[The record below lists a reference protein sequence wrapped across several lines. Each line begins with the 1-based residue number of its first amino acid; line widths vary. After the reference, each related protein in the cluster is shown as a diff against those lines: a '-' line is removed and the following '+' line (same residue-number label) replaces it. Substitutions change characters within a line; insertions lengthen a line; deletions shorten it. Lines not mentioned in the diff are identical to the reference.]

1 MILENNAVL
10 TVEIINIV
18 LSVLVMIIYFMQGVH
33 PVVALFTKKK
43 KFSEAK
49 KNHKYGYIICARNEK
64 NVIGNLIDSIY
75 SQNYPKELMQV
86 FVCADNC
93 TDDTANIAREHNAIV
108 FEHFDTTKK
117 GKCYALDYVI
127 KEILKTDAAKDIEA
141 YFIFDADNL
150 VSKNFTYEMNKLY
163 DQGAKVATGLRDTK
177 NFNQSLTSACSGLM
191 FLRENLIIHHSRERL
206 GLSTYVAGTGF
217 YVSSD
222 LIKELN
228 GWPFTSIIEDIDFS
242 CYCAKNNIRIHFN
255 ESAVFYDEQPT
266 KLKDTNTQH
275 LRWVKGTYQCGH
287 KYSKDLLKN
296 TFKKNNVGF
305 RNKLSSY
312 EMFIH
317 VSPMLV
323 IASSIM
329 FLYFLTHLI
338 LFLNKVE
345 SEYYFTHIFLLRFSI
360 AFISIILGSTFN
372 GLLPMLKYHKHIKAS
387 FFKKLMSVVLFTPF
401 VMIYI
406 PIYYIALFKHDVK
419 WVPIE
424 HKDTTTIND
433 LNK

>member
-1 MILENNAVL
+1 MILENIAVNYI
-10 TVEIINIV
+10 EIINIV
-18 LSVLVMIIYFMQGVH
+18 LSIIVMLIYFMQGFHV
-33 PVVALFTKKK
+33 VVALFTRKKK
-43 KFSEAK
+43 YKEAK
-49 KNHKYGYIICARNEK
+49 KNHKYGYIICARNER

-75 SQNYPKELMQV
+75 SQDYPRELMNV

-93 TDDTANIAREHNAIV
+93 TDDTANVAREHNACVI
-108 FEHFDTTKK
+108 EHFDSKLK

-127 KEILKTDAAKDIEA
+127 KEILKKDESKDIEA

-150 VSKNFTYEMNKLY
+150 VSKNFTTEMNKLY
-163 DQGAKVATGLRDTK
+163 DSGAKVATGLRDTK

-191 FLRENLIIHHSRERL
+191 FLRENLIIHHSRNQL

-222 LIKELN
+222 IIKELN

-266 KLKDTNTQH
+266 KLKDTNIQH

-296 TFKKNNVGF
+296 TFGKGKKGF
-305 RNKLSSY
+305 KNRLSSY
-312 EMFIH
+312 EMAIH

-323 IASSIM
+323 VASSIM
-329 FLYFLTHLI
+329 ILYFLAHLI
-338 LFLNKVE
+338 MFLQGIE
-345 SEYYFTHIFLLRFSI
+345 TEYYFTHKFLFRFSI
-360 AFISIILGSTFN
+360 ALIGVLLGSTFN
-372 GLLPMLKYHKHIKAS
+372 GLLPMIKYHKHIKAS
-387 FFKKLMSVVLFTPF
+387 FFKKFMSVILFTPF
-401 VMIYI
+401 VIIYI
-406 PIYYIALFKHDVK
+406 PIYYIALFKRDVK

-424 HKDTTTIND
+424 HKDTTKIDD